1 MNKKITSFILIFFIL
16 TITLGC
22 GTENTN
28 TQTDSANNTKED
40 IQEEII
46 PDKVYQDEE
55 AKTLIAKAEEEIR
68 KARKNYDFIKKDQDL
83 LLKKLAPLESKIDI
97 PTGNP
102 SYTIKVLENMLPN
115 IETMANNSD
124 ALSVSLDNYGNAI
137 KYVNDA
143 ENLDI
148 SPEYRA
154 YLTKYKEALIK
165 EKNGVFYY
173 QRAMY
178 NKTRLLLANTFTA
191 IYDIYWAFDNL
202 SMRIETQ
209 RTAESNGVWI
219 WKGLNVYEERFNWEN
234 DNVTK
239 NFEIYEKS
247 MNEAEKL
254 FEEANKILP
263 Q

>member
-1 MNKKITSFILIFFIL
+1 
-16 TITLGC
+16 
-22 GTENTN
+22 
-28 TQTDSANNTKED
+28 
-40 IQEEII
+40 
-46 PDKVYQDEE
+46 
-55 AKTLIAKAEEEIR
+55 
-68 KARKNYDFIKKDQDL
+68 
-83 LLKKLAPLESKIDI
+83 
-97 PTGNP
+97 
-102 SYTIKVLENMLPN
+102 
-115 IETMANNSD
+115 
-124 ALSVSLDNYGNAI
+124 
-137 KYVNDA
+137 
-143 ENLDI
+143 
-148 SPEYRA
+148 
-154 YLTKYKEALIK
+154 
-165 EKNGVFYY
+165 
-173 QRAMY
+173 MY